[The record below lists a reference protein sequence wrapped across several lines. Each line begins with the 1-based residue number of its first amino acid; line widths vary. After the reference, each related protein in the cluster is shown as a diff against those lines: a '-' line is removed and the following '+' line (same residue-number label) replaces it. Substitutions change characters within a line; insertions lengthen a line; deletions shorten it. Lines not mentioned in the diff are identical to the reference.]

1 MALMR
6 AARVLCAAA
15 AGALLYAV
23 LDSRLGT
30 AGDLEIFLAA
40 ARAERPYDAGS
51 VLAAM
56 KAGGRVVR
64 WVEEWAGRGCSPF
77 FYPPGIWHAMR
88 PMGRMDRGAAFLL
101 LALLNAGAMAAMAV
115 RAPAAARRDFVI
127 LALPTLAM
135 NIALGQVNLIL
146 AAMADAGLAG
156 LAASCK
162 PFALA
167 GARPG
172 RRIRE
177 AALLAGL
184 LAAQWAAFGDLFREW
199 LSNLPCLERL
209 GDPGG
214 AVGAWQA
221 GVRALLPLPVPARP
235 LRLGRGASRRRPPG
249 AGRGGLPVSRL
260 LDPIRRVFPAAPAG
274 AAEGRG
280 LAGPPGRLD
289 ADGGRRP
296 ALPAARHGR
305 RRAAGPLD
313 GFGALWHKEEERR
326 LRGDR
331 PDQAPFFI
339 SSLKEAAMAE
349 LKRLILDERGDITQN
364 AVFLAIIIIL
374 TIAALRLLGGN
385 VRDLFNRIAGYV
397 ANP

>member
-88 PMGRMDRGAAFLL
+88 PMRRMDRGAAFLL

-221 GVRALLPLPVPARP
+221 GVRALLPLPAPLARFAWAAGLLAGGPLGLAAAAFLSPASWIPYDAFFLP
-235 LRLGRGASRRRPPG
+235 LLRERLKEGASPVLP
-249 AGRGGLPVSRL
+249 AAWMLMAAGGLPFLPPALAAAGRL
-260 LDPIRRVFPAAPAG
+260 ALLTDSTLCGIKKGKGACGGIAPIRRLF
-274 AAEGRG
+274 
-280 LAGPPGRLD
+280 
-289 ADGGRRP
+289 
-296 ALPAARHGR
+296 
-305 RRAAGPLD
+305 
-313 GFGALWHKEEERR
+313 
-326 LRGDR
+326 
-331 PDQAPFFI
+331 
-339 SSLKEAAMAE
+339 SSHP
-349 LKRLILDERGDITQN
+349 
-364 AVFLAIIIIL
+364 
-374 TIAALRLLGGN
+374 
-385 VRDLFNRIAGYV
+385 Y
-397 ANP
+397 P